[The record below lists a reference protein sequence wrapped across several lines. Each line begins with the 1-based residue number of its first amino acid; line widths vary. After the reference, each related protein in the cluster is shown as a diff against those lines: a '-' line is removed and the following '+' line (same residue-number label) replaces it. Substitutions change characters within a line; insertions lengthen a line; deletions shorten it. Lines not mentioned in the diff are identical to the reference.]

1 MTDPVQSAEKWGL
14 LVSINKA
21 DADQILCYD
30 PTFKYCLSFLLKQN
44 QLSFNDSLNGCYFVS
59 SR

>member
-30 PTFKYCLSFLLKQN
+30 PTFKYCLSFFIKAEPTL
-44 QLSFNDSLNGCYFVS
+44 F
-59 SR
+59 

>member
-30 PTFKYCLSFLLKQN
+30 LTFKYCLSFLLKQN
-44 QLSFNDSLNGCYFVS
+44 QLSFSLLMIV
-59 SR
+59 